1 MASQSNQRFTR
12 DHLFDLKGKVALVT
26 GGGSGIGLMAAQ
38 ALANNGAKVYIVGRT
53 AEKLDRVVETYGK
66 DISGELI
73 AVQGDVGS
81 KEGVQKLYDEI
92 SKREQCL
99 CILVNNAGI
108 SSNKTSTESSGDA
121 NEMRANLFEKDVNTY
136 EDWNNTYNTNVTAYY
151 FMTAAFLPLL
161 ARSTE
166 RHSGWS
172 STVINI
178 TSISGMVKTAQ
189 HHFAYNA
196 SKAAA
201 EHLTRMLAAEVLSS
215 QVKVRINGIA
225 PGVFP
230 SEMTADE
237 SDDAQKSHID
247 KSKFEGKV
255 PANRPGRDED
265 MAQAVLFFAANQYL
279 SGQTLAVDGGYTI
292 EAGL

>member
-1 MASQSNQRFTR
+1 MSSQSNQRFTR
-12 DHLFDLKGKVALVT
+12 DKLFDLSGKVALVT

-38 ALANNGAKVYIVGRT
+38 ALANNGAKVYITGRT
-53 AEKLDRVVETYGK
+53 VEKLDRVVELYGK
-66 DISGELI
+66 DIPGELI
-73 AVQGDVGS
+73 AVQGDVAT
-81 KEGVQKLYDEI
+81 KEGVQKLYEEI

-108 SSNKTSTESSGDA
+108 SGGKHTTESKGDA
-121 NEMRANLFEKDVNTY
+121 NEMRANLFEKDVNTF
-136 EDWNNTYNTNVTAYY
+136 EDWNNTYNTNVTGYY
-151 FMTAAFLPLL
+151 FMTTAFLPLL

-166 RHSGWS
+166 RHQGWS

-178 TSISGMVKTAQ
+178 TSISGLVKTAQ
-189 HHFAYNA
+189 HHFSYNA

-201 EHLTRMLAAEVLSS
+201 NHLTRMLAAEVLSS
-215 QVKVRINGIA
+215 QLKIRINAIA

-237 SDDAQKSHID
+237 SDDAQKSHIE
-247 KSKFEGKV
+247 KSEFEGKV
-255 PANRPGRDED
+255 PANRPGKDED
-265 MAQAVLFFAANQYL
+265 MAQAVLLFAVNQYL

>member
-1 MASQSNQRFTR
+1 MSHNNSKFTR
-12 DHLFDLKGKVALVT
+12 DNLFDLKGKVALVT

-53 AEKLDRVVETYGK
+53 AEKLDRVIETYGK
-66 DISGELI
+66 DVSGELI
-73 AVQGDVGS
+73 AIQGDVNT
-81 KEGVQKLYDEI
+81 KQGVQKLYDEI
-92 SKREQCL
+92 SSREKCI

-108 SSNKTSTESSGDA
+108 SSNKHNTESNGSA
-121 NEMRANLFEKDVNTY
+121 EELRRNLFEDDANTY
-136 EDWNNTYNTNVTAYY
+136 EDWSNTYNTNVTAYY

-166 RHSGWS
+166 RHPGWS

-196 SKAAA
+196 SKGAA
-201 EHLTRMLAAEVLSS
+201 EHLTRMLAAEILSNK
-215 QVKVRINGIA
+215 VKVRVNGIA

-230 SEMTADE
+230 SEMTADDSNE
-237 SDDAQKSHID
+237 QQKSHIP
-247 KSKFEGKV
+247 KEEFEGKV
-255 PANRPGRDED
+255 PADRPGREED
-265 MAQAVLFFAANQYL
+265 MAQAVLMFAANQYL